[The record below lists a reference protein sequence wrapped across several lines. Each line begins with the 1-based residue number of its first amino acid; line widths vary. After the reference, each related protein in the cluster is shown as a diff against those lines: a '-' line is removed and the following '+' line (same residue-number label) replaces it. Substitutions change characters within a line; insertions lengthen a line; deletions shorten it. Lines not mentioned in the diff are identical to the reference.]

1 MSETSFINLAIIL
14 PKNFKGSGM
23 ETRSHKGCVID
34 AFKYSEKIKTFNNQQ
49 KIQKDFK
56 KGEVF
61 FTKLYFGSITYCLF
75 YES

>member
-1 MSETSFINLAIIL
+1 
-14 PKNFKGSGM
+14 M

-34 AFKYSEKIKTFNNQQ
+34 AFKYSKKIKTFNNQQ

-61 FTKLYFGSITYCLF
+61 FLQNYILDPSHIVCFMNHRSD
-75 YES
+75 E

>member
-1 MSETSFINLAIIL
+1 
-14 PKNFKGSGM
+14 M